1 MLRAT
6 AREMVQIFGARNS
19 GIALLN
25 PERTHLTVVADYSR
39 SASDPDATGILIPL
53 ENNPSS
59 TQVIETGRSLLL
71 PRAFE
76 HPLTEPI
83 HAMLAARNTQCLV
96 IIPLLTRGEVIGT
109 IGLDTDQPDR
119 VFTAEEV
126 SLAETIAGQI
136 AGAVDNA
143 RFADELEARVAVRTA
158 ELQKERE
165 RVETL
170 LQVTTELSSSLD
182 LDLVLTRALQLVT
195 EAIKADRGSIFLV
208 DLETEQLIYRAA
220 LGRATPLPP
229 GGQPAPFKRTEGLVG
244 WALKARQGAVIP
256 NLAEDPR
263 WLALPDLGG
272 EQRSALVVPL
282 MANED
287 ALGAMILT
295 SPQLNAFDEEQLRLV
310 LAAANQVGAA
320 INNAELYRLIRD
332 QAERLGGMLR
342 GQQVEATKSRAI
354 LEGIADG
361 VLVADAD
368 GAVIL
373 FNVACERILGL
384 QRAGVVGRPLTEF
397 VGLYGGAGGLGAGTV
412 ERWGRNPSSYAPG
425 DFVDQQ
431 ITLDNQKIISVHLA
445 PVIANDE
452 YLGSVSVIRDITR
465 EVEVDRLKS
474 EFVTNVSHE
483 LRTPMTSIK
492 GYADLLLM
500 GAAGPLHADQS
511 RFLDVIKSNADRLSL
526 LVNDLLDISRIESGR
541 VQLTFRPTSISD
553 VMQDVLATLQGRIE
567 DNQKPMELVA
577 EAEPGLPA
585 VWADRER
592 VTQVIMN
599 LADNAFN
606 YSHAG
611 GRISLRAMHNPAAG
625 EVIIEVA
632 DTGIGVALED
642 QPRLFDRFYR
652 GEDALVLASA
662 GTGLGLAIARQLI
675 EMHGGRLWLAHSAP
689 GQGSTFAL
697 ALPVGGPR

>member
-1 MLRAT
+1 M
-6 AREMVQIFGARNS
+6 
-19 GIALLN
+19 
-25 PERTHLTVVADYSR
+25 
-39 SASDPDATGILIPL
+39 
-53 ENNPSS
+53 
-59 TQVIETGRSLLL
+59 L

-76 HPLTEPI
+76 HPLTETI
-83 HAMLAARNTQCLV
+83 HAMLRERNTHCLL

-119 VFTAEEV
+119 VFTPAEV

-158 ELQKERE
+158 ELQRERE
-165 RVETL
+165 RVEIL

-182 LDLVLTRALQLVT
+182 LDRVLTRALQLVT

-208 DLETEQLIYRAA
+208 DLESEQLIYRAA
-220 LGRATPLPP
+220 LGRAKPLPS
-229 GGQPAPFKRTEGLVG
+229 GGMPAPFKRTEGLVG
-244 WALKARQGAVIP
+244 WALKSRVGAVIP
-256 NLAEDPR
+256 NLALDPR
-263 WLALPDLGG
+263 WLPLPDLEGQ
-272 EQRSALVVPL
+272 QRSALVVPL

-295 SPQLNAFDEEQLRLV
+295 SPELNAFDEEQLRLV
-310 LAAANQVGAA
+310 SAAANQVGAA

-368 GAVIL
+368 GGVIL

-384 QRAGVVGRPLTEF
+384 QRQAVVGRPLSEF
-397 VGLYGGAGGLGAGTV
+397 VGIYGSAGGTGTDAV
-412 ERWGRNPSSYAPG
+412 ERWGRNPGSFAPG
-425 DFVDQQ
+425 DFVAQRL
-431 ITLDNQKIISVHLA
+431 TLDNQKVISVHLA
-445 PVIANDE
+445 PVIANEE

-500 GAAGPLHADQS
+500 GAAGPLQADQS
-511 RFLDVIKSNADRLSL
+511 RFLEVIKGNADRLSL

-541 VQLTFRPTSISD
+541 VQLVLRATSIGD
-553 VMQDVLATLQGRIE
+553 VIQDVLATLQGRIE
-567 DNQKPMELVA
+567 DDQKPMELIA
-577 EAEPGLPA
+577 AAAPGLPS

-592 VTQVIMN
+592 ITQVIMN

-611 GRISLRAMHNPAAG
+611 GRITLKATHHPDEK
-625 EVIIEVA
+625 EVVIEIT
-632 DTGIGVALED
+632 DTGIGVAPED

-675 EMHGGRLWLAHSAP
+675 EMHGGRLWLAHSAA
-689 GQGSTFAL
+689 GHGSTFAL
-697 ALPVGGPR
+697 ALPVAAPR